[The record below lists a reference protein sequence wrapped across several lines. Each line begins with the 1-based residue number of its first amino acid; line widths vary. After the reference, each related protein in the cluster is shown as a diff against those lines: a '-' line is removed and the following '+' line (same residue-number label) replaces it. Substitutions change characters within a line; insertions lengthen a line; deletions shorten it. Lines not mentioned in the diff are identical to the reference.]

1 MLLDLFFS
9 NHDIL
14 AWPELPSQSS
24 RRLLVEIME
33 ATDIKNQIQTAVEEI
48 DDLKNKRAEVSFVK
62 TAEDLEEGGVGG
74 LDLVL
79 YLSIKLRKT
88 EDFSNIPDSLKI
100 NTSITLN
107 KLGRIWF
114 ADFKF
119 WFCREQS

>member
-1 MLLDLFFS
+1 
-9 NHDIL
+9 
-14 AWPELPSQSS
+14 
-24 RRLLVEIME
+24 ME
-33 ATDIKNQIQTAVEEI
+33 PTEADIKNQIQTAVEEI

-88 EDFSNIPDSLKI
+88 EDFPNIPDSLKI

-107 KLGRIWF
+107 RSGRFQLLIF
-114 ADFKF
+114 I
-119 WFCREQS
+119 